1 MGLTFVSITISNPAD
16 PDKKTTVD
24 CLIDS
29 GAVYSVIPKRILNNL
44 KIKPEETRQF
54 TLANGEKM
62 KRAVGIARFQMNGKK
77 GGTPVVFGEKKD
89 SDLLGATALEA
100 MGMTFNTLTRELLP
114 LLMIIG

>member
-1 MGLTFVSITISNPAD
+1 LTARKPPSTS
-16 PDKKTTVD
+16 

-100 MGMTFNTLTRELLP
+100 MGMTFNPLTRELLP